1 MTGVW
6 GERLRRGFRRSPG
19 EIARR
24 LGYEWSA
31 QAERWRRPPAA
42 DADAEQ
48 FARLFGDRSLT
59 GLVERVAQY
68 PHAAWTDKIDPA
80 DYEGSCPGDAAR
92 IREFAARARRHEVN
106 LLGSGPVELGRQ
118 IDWQRDIRNDVAW
131 PVGFFRDI
139 DILDQGRRSDIKLP
153 WELSRLQWLI
163 PVGQAYLLGGD
174 DEDAAAVRAVI
185 EDWIRENPY
194 ALGANWASTMEAAM
208 RIFAWSWFF
217 HVFKGSVPWCDDVY
231 RLRFLR
237 ALYQHAV
244 FVERHLEVFGGD
256 GNHLTAD
263 AAALCVAGG
272 FFGGT
277 VGDRWMARGWEI
289 LLRLLPVQVPE
300 DGVCFEASTGYHRLV
315 AELYFIAV
323 RTRARLG
330 LEVPD
335 WVHERLGL
343 MGRFSAACTGPDDLV
358 PAWGDGDDGRVLP
371 FGRQAVLDHSYLPAL
386 VGAEGRPSASANP
399 ELLWWNGPDAAGR
412 GLDAASKPGSAIF
425 EPSGVVV
432 LKGESDLLFADAGP
446 VGFLGRGGHGH
457 NDCLSIELCLD
468 GSRLLSDSGS
478 FVYTESPEHRDR
490 FRSTG
495 AHSTPQIDGAE
506 QNRFIRGEPFRLE
519 DDVLPSISGWAPGEI
534 VESVRLRLDGYRAL
548 DAGISVERA
557 LFLDKQQHRAV
568 VRDTFHGPGGHHFR
582 IPFHLAPG
590 LAVRS
595 MDDGR
600 WRIENGDRVFTAACL
615 ESDRWTGRL
624 EEGDHSPSYGIR
636 VKRPVL
642 VFERQ
647 GGPQTCTVILSA
659 GDVPADEL
667 TGWAAAVGESS

>member
-6 GERLRRGFRRSPG
+6 GERLRRGFRRPPG

-24 LGYEWSA
+24 LGYELSA
-31 QAERWRRPPAA
+31 QTERWRRPPAA
-42 DADAEQ
+42 DADGSR
-48 FARLFGDRSLT
+48 FARLFGDQSLA
-59 GLVERVAQY
+59 GLVERVAGY
-68 PHAAWTDKIDPA
+68 PHAAWTGGIDPA
-80 DYEGSCPGDAAR
+80 DYEESCPGDAAR
-92 IREFAARARRHEVN
+92 IRELAARARRHEVN
-106 LLGSGPVELGRQ
+106 LLGSGPVGLGGQ
-118 IDWQRDIRNDVAW
+118 IDWQRDIRNGVAW
-131 PVGFFRDI
+131 PLGFFRDI
-139 DILDQGRRSDIKLP
+139 DILDRGRRSDIKLP

-163 PVGQAYLLGGD
+163 PVGQSYLLDGG

-185 EDWIRENPY
+185 EDWVRENPY
-194 ALGANWASTMEAAM
+194 ARGVNWASTMEAAM
-208 RIFAWSWFF
+208 RIFAWTWFF
-217 HVFKGSVPWCDDVY
+217 HVFKDSAPWRDDAY
-231 RLRFLR
+231 RLAFLR

-244 FVERHLEVFGGD
+244 FVERHLEAFGGD

-272 FFGGT
+272 FFGGAP
-277 VGDRWMARGWEI
+277 GGRWMARGWDI
-289 LLRLLPVQVPE
+289 LLRLLPVQVPG
-300 DGVCFEASTGYHRLV
+300 DGVCFEASAGYHRLV

-335 WVHERLGL
+335 RVHERLQL
-343 MGRFSAACTGPDDLV
+343 MGRFTAACAGPDDRV

-386 VGAEGRPSASANP
+386 VGAGGRPSAPADP
-399 ELLWWNGPDAAGR
+399 ELLWWNGPDAG
-412 GLDAASKPGSAIF
+412 GGGPDAAPAAGSAIF

-432 LKGESDLLFADAGP
+432 LKGERDLLFADAGP

-478 FVYTESPEHRDR
+478 FVYTESPELRDR

-495 AHSTPQIDGAE
+495 AHSTPQIDGRE
-506 QNRFIRGEPFRLE
+506 QNRFVPGEPFRLE
-519 DDVLPSISGWAPGEI
+519 DDVSPSIGGWAPGE
-534 VESVRLRLDGYRAL
+534 VADAVRLRLEGYGAP
-548 DAGISVERA
+548 DAGISMERA
-557 LFLDKQQHRAV
+557 LVLDKQRHRAL
-568 VRDTFHGPGGHHFR
+568 VRDSFHGPGEHHIR
-582 IPFHLAPG
+582 IPYHLAPG

-600 WRIENGDRVFTAACL
+600 WRIEDGDRVFTVACL
-615 ESDRWTGRL
+615 ESGRWAGRL
-624 EEGDHSPSYGIR
+624 EEGDHSPSYGVR

-642 VFERQ
+642 VFERR
-647 GGPQTCTVILSA
+647 GGPQTCTVIFSA

-667 TGWAAAVGESS
+667 TGWAAAVDEGS

>member
-1 MTGVW
+1 MGVW

-31 QAERWRRPPAA
+31 QTERWRRPPAA

-106 LLGSGPVELGRQ
+106 LLGSGPVGLGRQ

-131 PVGFFRDI
+131 PVSFFRDI
-139 DILDQGRRSDIKLP
+139 DILDRGRSSDIKLP

-163 PVGQAYLLGGD
+163 PVGQSYLLGGD

-185 EDWIRENPY
+185 EGWIQENPY

-217 HVFKGSVPWCDDVY
+217 HVFKGSVPWCNDVY

-244 FVERHLEVFGGD
+244 FVERHVEVFGGD

-277 VGDRWMARGWEI
+277 VGDRWMAHGWEI

-371 FGRQAVLDHSYLPAL
+371 FGRQAVLDHSYLPVL
-386 VGAEGRPSASANP
+386 VGAGGRPSASANP
-399 ELLWWNGPDAAGR
+399 ELLWWNGPDAGGR
-412 GLDAASKPGSAIF
+412 DLDAAPKPGSAIF

-432 LKGESDLLFADAGP
+432 LKGESDLLFADAGS

-478 FVYTESPEHRDR
+478 FVYTESPELRDR

-534 VESVRLRLDGYRAL
+534 VESVRLRLDGYGAS
-548 DAGISVERA
+548 DAGIPMERA
-557 LFLDKQQHRAV
+557 LILDKQQHRAL
-568 VRDTFHGPGGHHFR
+568 VRDTFHGTGGHHFR

-600 WRIENGDRVFTAACL
+600 WRIENGDRVFTVACL

-667 TGWAAAVGESS
+667 TGWAAAVGEGS